1 MKCNKCNLA
10 KTSTA
15 GKYSLVKLDGM
26 GNLNADI
33 MLIGDAPGYEE
44 VIKRKHLSG
53 RCGQLLKQYLQECGI
68 DLKDIYITDIVKCRP
83 PKNRPAVDSEI
94 KVCAGYLE
102 EEIRNVK
109 PKVIGLLG
117 NTPISYFL
125 KSKGVTKLR
134 GKPIWGEDWGCWL
147 LPMYHPNYLSNFNKR
162 SSQYSEF
169 KSDLTKLKTLTFKSK
184 EEKSKDT
191 IYKVTD
197 SISKVKKAV
206 DFLITQKEMSF
217 DTETTS
223 LICQKGKILCL
234 SFSWKEGYA
243 IVIPYH
249 DDRIFNK
256 QEQEIV
262 KTELKRLFMSDVK
275 KIAQNGKFDIKFL
288 LYDNILVKEFYFD
301 TMLASYLLNEEGIH
315 HLANLVL
322 TYTNMGT
329 FKDEARDYIRGKI
342 KIPYQAKQDIGKKTN
357 QTNLFGGQMKEK
369 FVTKYRKST
378 IMDLPIEKLHEYSAK
393 DADATF
399 RVYKKQKP
407 LLEEENLWKL
417 LNKILIPTT
426 VVLSY
431 MELRGINGDKEYL
444 EAISARYQSKIKV
457 LMQELFE
464 RKEVMKYTEKF
475 GELNLD
481 SPTQLK
487 KLLFDIMGLVPIK
500 INKLTKT
507 QRAAGIKQGSPSTDK
522 DALNL
527 LFKKNRNKLLK
538 ELLDYRKLQKFYNT
552 YIKSYLTIIE
562 NSTDNK
568 IHTVYNFC
576 SEDKD
581 DGEGRGTVTG
591 RLSSVKPNLQN
602 IPKRD
607 EKEATIIRGALV
619 ASKNCILIE
628 ADFKQV
634 EFRVFAMY
642 TKDKKLITMAKKQD
656 IHKEIASQIFKK
668 ELDKITKQE
677 RALAKGAV
685 FGGIMYGGGSHVI
698 VRDFGID
705 YREADRII
713 NEFFNE
719 FPDARRYID
728 NQKKFAEKNGYV
740 VNMFGRKRRLND
752 LYSNNEGS
760 REAAYR
766 QAINARIQSTAADIV
781 YISMIKLYQVL
792 KGKPCKMLLN
802 IHDAIV
808 FDCKEDYLKEA
819 LVLIKEIMENSVNLS
834 VPLKVN
840 IEVGKNL
847 GEMREYFLK

>member
-481 SPTQLK
+481 SPIRLR
-487 KLLFDIMGLVPIK
+487 KLLFDIMGLSPIK

-507 QRAAGIKQGSPSTDK
+507 QRAAGVKQGSPSTDK

-552 YIKSYLTIIE
+552 YIKAYLVILE

-581 DGEGRGTVTG
+581 DGEGKGTVTG
-591 RLSSVKPNLQN
+591 RLSSAKPNLQN

-607 EKEATIIRGALV
+607 EKEAGIIRHALK

-752 LYSNNEGS
+752 LYSNDEGS
-760 REAAYR
+760 RDAAYR

-781 YISMIKLYQVL
+781 YISMIKLHQIL

-819 LVLIKEIMENSVNLS
+819 LPIIKETMENSVNLS
-834 VPLKVN
+834 VPLKVD

-847 GEMREYFLK
+847 GEMK

>member
-1 MKCNKCNLA
+1 MKCTKCNLG

-15 GKYSLVKLDGM
+15 GKHSCVLLQGE
-26 GNLNADI
+26 GNQNADI
-33 MLIGDAPGYEE
+33 MLVGEAPGYNE
-44 VIKRKHLSG
+44 VVERKLFVGSAG
-53 RCGQLLKQYLQECGI
+53 KLLRQYLQECGVNS
-68 DLKDIYITDIVKCRP
+68 KDIYITNVVKCRP
-83 PKNRPAVDSEI
+83 PQNRPPTDSEI
-94 KVCAGYLE
+94 QACSEYLE
-102 EEIRNVK
+102 EEIQKVK

-117 NTPISYFL
+117 NIPISYFL

-134 GKPIWGEDWGCWL
+134 GKPIWGKDWNCWL
-147 LPMYHPNYLSNFNKR
+147 LPIYHPSYLLRFNKH
-162 SSQYSEF
+162 STQYGEF
-169 KSDLTKLKTLTFKSK
+169 KSDLTKLKTLITKSK
-184 EEKSKDT
+184 EEKSKET

-197 SISKVKKAV
+197 SISKVKQAV
-206 DFLITQKEMSF
+206 DFLIKQKEMAF

-243 IVIPYH
+243 IVIPYQ
-249 DDRIFNK
+249 DDRVFNK
-256 QEQEIV
+256 SEQEIV
-262 KTELKRLFMSDVK
+262 KTELKRLFISDIK

-288 LYDNILVKEFYFD
+288 LYNNIIVKGFYFD

-342 KIPYQAKQDIGKKTN
+342 KTPYQVKQILKVKTK
-357 QTNLFGGQMKEK
+357 QTNLFGVPEKES
-369 FVTKYRKST
+369 FITKYNKST

-407 LLEEENLWKL
+407 LLEEENLWQL

-481 SPTQLK
+481 SPLQLR
-487 KLLFDIMGLVPIK
+487 KLLFDIMNLIPIK
-500 INKLTKT
+500 FNSVTKK
-507 QRAAGIKQGSPSTDK
+507 QRELGIRKGSPSTDK
-522 DALNL
+522 EALNL
-527 LFKKNRNKLLK
+527 LFTKSRNKLLK
-538 ELLDYRKLQKFYNT
+538 EILDYRKLQKFYNT
-552 YIKSYLTIIE
+552 YIKAYLVILE

-568 IHTVYNFC
+568 IHTIYNFC
-576 SEDKD
+576 SEEKG

-591 RLSSVKPNLQN
+591 RLSSAKPNLQN

-607 EKEATIIRGALV
+607 EKEASIIRQALK
-619 ASKNCILIE
+619 ASKDCILIE
-628 ADFKQV
+628 SDFKQV
-634 EFRVFAMY
+634 EFGVFAGY
-642 TKDKKLITMAKKQD
+642 TKDKKLIAMAKKKD
-656 IHKEIASQIFKK
+656 VHKEIASKIFKK
-668 ELDKITKQE
+668 ELEKITKQE
-677 RALAKGAV
+677 RSLAKGAV

-752 LYSNNEGS
+752 LYSNDEGS
-760 REAAYR
+760 RDAAYR

-781 YISMIKLYQVL
+781 YISMIKLHQVL

-808 FDCKEDYLKEA
+808 FDCKEDYLKE
-819 LVLIKEIMENSVNLS
+819 VLPIIKETMENSVKLS
-834 VPLKVN
+834 VPLKVD

-847 GEMREYFLK
+847 GEMKNNEK

>member
-481 SPTQLK
+481 SPIRLR
-487 KLLFDIMGLVPIK
+487 KLLFDIMGLSPIK

-507 QRAAGIKQGSPSTDK
+507 QRAAGVKQGSPSTDK

-552 YIKSYLTIIE
+552 YIKAYLVILE

-581 DGEGRGTVTG
+581 DGEGKGTVTG
-591 RLSSVKPNLQN
+591 RLSSAKPNLQN

-607 EKEATIIRGALV
+607 EKEAGIIRHALK

-728 NQKKFAEKNGYV
+728 NQKKFAKENGYV
-740 VNMFGRKRRLND
+740 INMFGRKRRLND
-752 LYSNNEGS
+752 LYSNDEGS
-760 REAAYR
+760 RDAAYR

-808 FDCKEDYLKEA
+808 FDCKENYLKEA
-819 LVLIKEIMENSVNLS
+819 LPIIKETMENSVKLS
-834 VPLKVN
+834 VPLKVD

-847 GEMREYFLK
+847 GEMR